1 MTSNVGSQVIA
12 EHAQQLR
19 YVSGND
25 GLAHLN
31 LVPVNSPLK
40 YYDSKLITVT
50 DLHAFFVLL

>member
-25 GLAHLN
+25 GLLLSLLFELIYYHCLVCHLI
-31 LVPVNSPLK
+31 VQHIV
-40 YYDSKLITVT
+40 
-50 DLHAFFVLL
+50 